1 MKIRFAELPLRH
13 MFMLI
18 YNFLCCAKCSCACQ
32 DIQSVSRS
40 GKCYQESAINL
51 VVPSSVF
58 VLLKLVLLVLV
69 LAVAVVVGRALAVEQ
84 WRLGAGGEER
94 NIISVVT

>member
-1 MKIRFAELPLRH
+1 MRFAVAHARA
-13 MFMLI
+13 F
-18 YNFLCCAKCSCACQ
+18 NRFLGA
-32 DIQSVSRS
+32 VSAIN
-40 GKCYQESAINL
+40 QESAINL

-58 VLLKLVLLVLV
+58 VLLKLVLLLV